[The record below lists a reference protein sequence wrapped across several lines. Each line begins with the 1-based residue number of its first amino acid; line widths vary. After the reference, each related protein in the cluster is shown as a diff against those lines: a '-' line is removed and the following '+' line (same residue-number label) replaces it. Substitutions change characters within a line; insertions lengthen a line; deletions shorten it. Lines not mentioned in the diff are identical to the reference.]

1 MLNIHFFE
9 GFPKGRYENVFLKH
23 ALCEFVCP
31 LFTPSVHTGQIW
43 FAHVQKCNLR
53 LLQISWETGDQ
64 ICTGGEIATHGFKQT
79 SKKTRIKVTKSSAKN
94 DKNLGEMITKSSH
107 SNDDDDDDV
116 VRKIKADQVLC
127 YSFNANGPY
136 GIRLKND
143 WNQFFHQ
150 NCTGVDCTAFLHT
163 AIALHCIGRCAYYC

>member
-1 MLNIHFFE
+1 MKTLLF
-9 GFPKGRYENVFLKH
+9 KH
-23 ALCEFVCP
+23 ALCEFVRP
-31 LFTPSVHTGQIW
+31 FFTPSV
-43 FAHVQKCNLR
+43 QKYNLR
-53 LLQISWETGDQ
+53 LLQIFWETRDQ

-116 VRKIKADQVLC
+116 VRKIIADQVLC

-150 NCTGVDCTAFLHT
+150 NCTLQSVHWTAFLHT
-163 AIALHCIGRCAYYC
+163 AMYCIALGAAAHIFVILYCTASPCT